1 MQINPQCI
9 HICLEMLI
17 VIWCLRWQ
25 AYNPLP
31 HIWEKKKKNQRTKYP
46 QTHRLSHSLLPF
58 STLPLGTE
66 GGSNSEAGTVL
77 TAHIPSRKSWH
88 RFGTP
93 LGTQS
98 TGVWTAHRQP
108 EDQSKILWDSAQ
120 ARGSQ
125 VPEGTARRQ
134 VPVHR
139 HLALPRVRSG
149 WSQEKLKNLQRT
161 KEFSKA
167 VRSPHNL
174 RRGGADVILKE
185 PYRRSD
191 FSMF

>member
-1 MQINPQCI
+1 M
-9 HICLEMLI
+9 LENVNSHLMFKMTSIQPTSTYL
-17 VIWCLRWQ
+17 
-25 AYNPLP
+25 
-31 HIWEKKKKNQRTKYP
+31 EKKKEQRMKDP
-46 QTHRLSHSLLPF
+46 QTHRLNHLLLPF
-58 STLPLGTE
+58 STRPLGTE
-66 GGSNSEAGTVL
+66 GGSNSEAWTVL
-77 TAHIPSRKSWH
+77 TAHIPSQKSWH

-108 EDQSKILWDSAQ
+108 EDQSKNLWDSAQ
-120 ARGSQ
+120 ARGS
-125 VPEGTARRQ
+125 Q

-161 KEFSKA
+161 KDFSKA
-167 VRSPHNL
+167 VRSPYNL
-174 RRGGADVILKE
+174 RRGGADVFLKE